1 MGGGGVRLKD
11 QPVQRLWVAR
21 RPEGLQTEGGEKMRY
36 NEWGEDVC
44 VQDLE
49 CYEDLSFS
57 LGLDHSPTICQRS
70 QAE

>member
-36 NEWGEDVC
+36 NEWGGRVC
-44 VQDLE
+44 AGPRML
-49 CYEDLSFS
+49 
-57 LGLDHSPTICQRS
+57 
-70 QAE
+70 